1 MQLMAL
7 AKQTLSAMKGYKL
20 RELYGE
26 EGKLLEKLCDLLSND
41 ILLKLSRKKE
51 RSFVSNVERKSREN
65 SRRKTQR
72 IIQMRAFNGR

>member
-7 AKQTLSAMKGYKL
+7 AKQTLSAMEGYEL

-26 EGKLLEKLCDLLSND
+26 EGKPVEKLCDLLSND